1 MARCSLFIP
10 LLLTL
15 AGCEIEPL
23 APVEYPSDG
32 PPPAPPVVERQLTVQ
47 SEDAP
52 PALPPATMPLL
63 VPPKDP
69 VPFRIGAGYGALSH
83 IDVSSCRDR
92 GLQSGYL
99 RVRATFNRVGT
110 IVRASVET
118 PTEPPPTALDC
129 IADELRQAGVPAFD
143 GADVRLSKTYFVAP
157 GGQAQ
162 AAPASAPPAEAPS
175 AGD

>member
-1 MARCSLFIP
+1 MRRSFVFVP
-10 LLLTL
+10 LVLVLG
-15 AGCEIEPL
+15 GCELEPL
-23 APVEYPSDG
+23 APVEYPESG
-32 PPPAPPVVERQLTVQ
+32 PAPAAAPVVERQLTVQ
-47 SEDAP
+47 AEDAP
-52 PALPPATMPLL
+52 APPPPATIPLL
-63 VPPKDP
+63 VPAKDP
-69 VPFRIGAGYGALSH
+69 VPFRIGAGYGALSR

-110 IVRASVET
+110 IVHASVET

-157 GGQAQ
+157 GQAQ
-162 AAPASAPPAEAPS
+162 PAPPPAPAAEAPS